1 MKRYDRLLPAY
12 ILAALAVGVLLGRWC
27 VGDERV
33 GGVLVPV
40 ASWMGTSFMN
50 LLKVLVIP
58 LVFSSLVSGVM
69 NLGSGRHVGRLGA
82 KTLGLYLLTTLIAVI
97 TGLILVDTIRP
108 GEGAPLQQTSSL
120 EPIVGQGN
128 SFSDFIHN
136 IFPSNIVQSMASGE
150 MLHVILFAILFGIFA
165 LRIGAE
171 KKAFLTQL
179 FGAVTEMALSW
190 WNNVLTPFL
199 DWMVS
204 AFGPLF
210 AAVFAGAGDA
220 VTGAAGVMADA
231 VTTALRLFQGL
242 AEFLSNVFAGDWA
255 AAWASVQNTVTDVW
269 AGIQSTVRGAV
280 NGVIGF
286 VNGMLRGVAAGIN
299 AVAAALNSLSFTV
312 PDWVPGI
319 GGSRFGVSIGT
330 VTAPQIPMLASGG
343 VIRQPTLAMMGEY
356 AGAGSD
362 PEIAAPQSAIAQAV
376 SDANGDVVDAV
387 LTAAQQIIEAIRE
400 NGGEIVIGDE
410 AIGRAARRYNSRR
423 AIMTGGAAY

>member
-1 MKRYDRLLPAY
+1 MVQTVLMPALALALEIWQGLMAGIRSAWETWGQP
-12 ILAALAVGVLLGRWC
+12 ILAAARQAVENLAVLA
-27 VGDERV
+27 
-33 GGVLVPV
+33 
-40 ASWMGTSFMN
+40 ASLW
-50 LLKVLVIP
+50 
-58 LVFSSLVSGVM
+58 
-69 NLGSGRHVGRLGA
+69 
-82 KTLGLYLLTTLIAVI
+82 TTV
-97 TGLILVDTIRP
+97 
-108 GEGAPLQQTSSL
+108 L
-120 EPIVGQGN
+120 EPVLTRLTAA
-128 SFSDFIHN
+128 
-136 IFPSNIVQSMASGE
+136 VQTLWE
-150 MLHVILFAILFGIFA
+150 QHLQPLWD
-165 LRIGAE
+165 R
-171 KKAFLTQL
+171 LTQL

-199 DWMVS
+199 GWLMS

>member
-1 MKRYDRLLPAY
+1 MFAPGVVNSFSEAFAPIAGGVLTAGAESFAFLFEAACGGIAAAVQTVLMPALALALE
-12 ILAALAVGVLLGRWC
+12 IWQGLMAGIRSAWETWGQPILAAARQAVENLAALA
-27 VGDERV
+27 
-33 GGVLVPV
+33 
-40 ASWMGTSFMN
+40 AN
-50 LLKVLVIP
+50 LW
-58 LVFSSLVSGVM
+58 
-69 NLGSGRHVGRLGA
+69 
-82 KTLGLYLLTTLIAVI
+82 TTV
-97 TGLILVDTIRP
+97 
-108 GEGAPLQQTSSL
+108 L
-120 EPIVGQGN
+120 EPVLTRLMAA
-128 SFSDFIHN
+128 
-136 IFPSNIVQSMASGE
+136 VQTLWE
-150 MLHVILFAILFGIFA
+150 QHLQPLWD
-165 LRIGAE
+165 R
-171 KKAFLTQL
+171 LTQL

-204 AFGPLF
+204 TFGPLF

>member
-1 MKRYDRLLPAY
+1 MAGIRSAWETWGQPILAAAQQAVEN
-12 ILAALAVGVLLGRWC
+12 LAALA
-27 VGDERV
+27 
-33 GGVLVPV
+33 
-40 ASWMGTSFMN
+40 AN
-50 LLKVLVIP
+50 LW
-58 LVFSSLVSGVM
+58 
-69 NLGSGRHVGRLGA
+69 
-82 KTLGLYLLTTLIAVI
+82 TTV
-97 TGLILVDTIRP
+97 
-108 GEGAPLQQTSSL
+108 L
-120 EPIVGQGN
+120 EPVLTRLMAA
-128 SFSDFIHN
+128 
-136 IFPSNIVQSMASGE
+136 VQTLWE
-150 MLHVILFAILFGIFA
+150 QHLQPLWD
-165 LRIGAE
+165 R
-171 KKAFLTQL
+171 LTQL
-179 FGAVTEMALSW
+179 FGAVTEMALGW

-255 AAWASVQNTVTDVW
+255 AAWASVRNTVTDVW

>member
-1 MKRYDRLLPAY
+1 MFAPGVVNSFSEAFAPIVGGVLTAGLESFAFLFEAACGGIAAAVQTVLMPALALALE
-12 ILAALAVGVLLGRWC
+12 IWQGLMAGIRSAWETWGQPILAAARQAVENLAALA
-27 VGDERV
+27 
-33 GGVLVPV
+33 
-40 ASWMGTSFMN
+40 AN
-50 LLKVLVIP
+50 LW
-58 LVFSSLVSGVM
+58 
-69 NLGSGRHVGRLGA
+69 
-82 KTLGLYLLTTLIAVI
+82 TTV
-97 TGLILVDTIRP
+97 
-108 GEGAPLQQTSSL
+108 L
-120 EPIVGQGN
+120 EPVLTRLMAA
-128 SFSDFIHN
+128 
-136 IFPSNIVQSMASGE
+136 VQTLWE
-150 MLHVILFAILFGIFA
+150 QHLQPLWD
-165 LRIGAE
+165 R
-171 KKAFLTQL
+171 LTQL

-204 AFGPLF
+204 TFGPLF